1 MNLLLEDAKKFLENQ
16 LMPVKR
22 LRKKNSITRL
32 MQQLD
37 EKSKNL

>member
-16 LMPVKR
+16 LMLVKR
-22 LRKKNSITRL
+22 LQKKNSITRL
-32 MQQLD
+32 MQQLE